1 MRGEHSQ
8 VYHRLGRVDYSSAQR
23 VRGLEGTSAVAR
35 VALDRHERATS
46 QRESFVVSGDDRQ
59 VGRACQE
66 LRVVSGAI
74 RQHDETSEQE
84 ENNPSRAVREKSK
97 LNKTKKINFIRLGI
111 LKRDFASA
119 TGLDYS
125 RSSVSLFTL
134 QSEINELEHDLSLRQ
149 LLWQSIDEWDQ
160 LVRAWLAKL
169 IDEIKVDLIQKDV
182 NRFTQNVYMLEKGLP
197 GNELVPRL
205 KEKIM
210 DFKKALPIIV
220 ALRNSNL
227 KPRHYAQIKVL
238 IGHDLVVDKEK
249 ITMSVLLNT
258 DVSPFL
264 QSKIII
270 KYPKWFC
277 DREREI

>member
-1 MRGEHSQ
+1 M
-8 VYHRLGRVDYSSAQR
+8 
-23 VRGLEGTSAVAR
+23 
-35 VALDRHERATS
+35 
-46 QRESFVVSGDDRQ
+46 
-59 VGRACQE
+59 
-66 LRVVSGAI
+66 
-74 RQHDETSEQE
+74 
-84 ENNPSRAVREKSK
+84 
-97 LNKTKKINFIRLGI
+97 
-111 LKRDFASA
+111 
-119 TGLDYS
+119 
-125 RSSVSLFTL
+125 SLFTL

-169 IDEIKVDLIQKDV
+169 IDEIKVDIIQKDV

-258 DVSPFL
+258 DVSPFFKKNL
-264 QSKIII
+264 HQKIII
-270 KYPKWFC
+270 NYLKRVC
-277 DREREI
+277 G